1 MPTMSPVQRALIP
14 PGDGVKDSPV
24 IIDTSLAEEWLSP
37 DVFKYKGK
45 LYRLNPDLTVSE
57 VGE

>member
-1 MPTMSPVQRALIP
+1 MSPVQRALIP